1 MERQKWTAANLPDM
15 TGRTVIITGASSGLG
30 AITAS
35 KLANAGARVV
45 LAVRN
50 EAKGRQVAETITGT
64 TEVRPL
70 DLSSLASV
78 RAFAASWTE
87 PADILINNAAIMQV
101 PQGLTDDGFELQ
113 MGTNHLGPFALT
125 MLLLPHIT
133 DRVVTVSSEMHKRG
147 RVDPEDLNGD
157 QRSYESFQTYCDTK
171 LANLLFAFELQRRL
185 ARAGSSVRSL
195 AAHPGIAKTSLAA
208 HVTGLKGLGLKVLA
222 SFAQDAE
229 HGALP
234 TLYAAT
240 QQLAGGSYI
249 GPDGPGERRG
259 YPTIVQ
265 ASEAARDAD
274 LARRLWD
281 TSSRLTATGHG
292 LLRSR

>member
-1 MERQKWTAANLPDM
+1 M
-15 TGRTVIITGASSGLG
+15 
-30 AITAS
+30 
-35 KLANAGARVV
+35 
-45 LAVRN
+45 
-50 EAKGRQVAETITGT
+50 TGT
-64 TEVRPL
+64 TELRLL

-78 RAFAASWTE
+78 RAFAAAWTG
-87 PADILINNAAIMQV
+87 PVDVLINNAAIMRV
-101 PQGLTDDGFELQ
+101 PQGRTADGFELQ

-125 MLLLPHIT
+125 NLLLPHIT

-147 RVDPEDLNGD
+147 RIDLEDLNGD
-157 QRSYESFQTYCDTK
+157 RRDYESFQAYCDTK

-185 ARAGSSVRSL
+185 ADAGSSVRSM

-222 SFAQDAE
+222 SFAQDAA

-234 TLYAAT
+234 TLYDAT
-240 QQLAGGSYI
+240 QQLVGGTYI

-265 ASEAARDAD
+265 ASDAARGAD

-281 TSSRLTATGHG
+281 TSSRLTGTGHG
-292 LLRSR
+292 LLRTS